1 MRRTLPVLAAA
12 AVSLIPAADAMAAS
26 YASRTLS
33 VGSSGSDVRALQR
46 YLDRAGYETGVDGEF
61 GRGTRTSLKS
71 FETAEGK
78 RVNGRASRAEQ
89 RLVRERA
96 AGSTST
102 TQRTAGEDPGLPGDT
117 GGSAEG
123 GAGYVEGAPVGE
135 GTPVT
140 EAPGDEGYV
149 GDDGLAVAPASAP
162 QQVKDIIAAGNR
174 IARKPYKYG
183 GGHGRW
189 RDSGYDCSGSVS
201 YVLHAAGLLDSPLA
215 SGGFTSWGERG
226 RGEWVTVRANAGHA
240 YLIVAGLRFD
250 TSARKV
256 TGNRWSERMRSAR
269 GYTGRHPEGL

>member
-1 MRRTLPVLAAA
+1 MRRTLLVLAAA

-26 YASRTLS
+26 YASRTLAL
-33 VGSSGSDVRALQR
+33 GSSGSDVRALQR

-71 FETAEGK
+71 FEVAEGG

-96 AGSTST
+96 AGGATET
-102 TQRTAGEDPGLPGDT
+102 AGRQTAGEDSGVPGD
-117 GGSAEG
+117 GGAG
-123 GAGYVEGAPVGE
+123 GAGYVEGEPVAE
-135 GTPVT
+135 GTPVA

-149 GDDGLAVAPASAP
+149 DDDGLAVAPASAP
-162 QQVKDIIAAGNR
+162 QEVKDIIASGNR

-215 SGGFTSWGERG
+215 SGGFTSWGEHG
-226 RGEWVTVRANAGHA
+226 RGQWVTVRANAGHA